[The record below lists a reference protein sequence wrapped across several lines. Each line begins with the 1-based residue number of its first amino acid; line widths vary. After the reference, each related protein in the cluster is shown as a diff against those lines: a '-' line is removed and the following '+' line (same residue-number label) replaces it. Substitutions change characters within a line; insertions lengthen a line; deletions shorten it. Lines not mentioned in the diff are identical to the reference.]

1 MMNISKI
8 IYPSPLLSEYIK
20 YYWILKTDGTDKIIQ
35 TIPSG
40 CIHLVF
46 HRGDDLHF
54 LNGEIQAR
62 NFMRGQL
69 SGHGELISHGCINM
83 IAIIFHPLGL
93 TPFISLPLTEAHNQ
107 YIDIEYIG
115 EKSLT
120 TLKDWICSEE
130 DPLSCIE
137 IIEKYLIN
145 KLNDFHD
152 YNYNRILSTIQL
164 IEGHIGLDVTILANT
179 ACLGYRHFK
188 REFSKYIGMSPK
200 EYLKIIRFQRALYTL
215 QKNSKIDLGEL
226 AYLCGFYDNSHL
238 NKDFQ
243 SLSGC
248 SPTDYLSSRKPHS
261 TFFSN
266 DSKLNLIKQS

>member
-1 MMNISKI
+1 MNISKI
-8 IYPSPLLSEYIK
+8 IYPSPSLSEYVK
-20 YYWILKTDGTDKIIQ
+20 YYWILRTDSADKTIQ

-54 LNGEIQAR
+54 VNGEIQVR
-62 NFMRGQL
+62 NFIRGQL
-69 SGHGELISHGCINM
+69 SGHGELISHGAIDM
-83 IAIIFHPLGL
+83 IAVIFHPLGL
-93 TPFISLPLTEAHNQ
+93 TPFTSLPLTEVYNQ

-115 EKSLT
+115 DKSLT
-120 TLKDWICSEE
+120 TLKDRICSEE
-130 DPLSCIE
+130 DSLMCVE
-137 IIEKYLIN
+137 IIEKYLIS
-145 KLNDFHD
+145 KLNDFQN
-152 YNYNRILSTIQL
+152 YNYSRILGAIRL
-164 IEGHIGLDVTILANT
+164 IEDHIGLDITTLANT

-200 EYLKIIRFQRALYTL
+200 EYLRIIRFQRVLYTL
-215 QKNSKIDLGEL
+215 QKNPKIDLGEL
-226 AYLCGFYDNSHL
+226 AYICGFYDNSHL
-238 NKDFQ
+238 NKDFK